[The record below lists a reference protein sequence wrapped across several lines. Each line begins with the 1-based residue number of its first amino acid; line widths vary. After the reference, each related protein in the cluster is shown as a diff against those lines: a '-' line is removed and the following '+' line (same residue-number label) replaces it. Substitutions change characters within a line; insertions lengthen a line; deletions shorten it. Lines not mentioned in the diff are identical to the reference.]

1 MSGMIMLCACVS
13 LVKTYVTGIDAAL
26 TCKRKCPGN
35 KLSAKYLNELLYF
48 GINCMKQNHYM
59 VRASLFHPLP
69 VRYIKYKFLLNL
81 LLILLPQLVLQQ
93 MCLHLMP
100 LLCFCLFMYRPTTS
114 VMFDYYCRDSELSYI
129 GGIGFQ
135 STPPLE
141 GAGVFNVPEGDSP
154 QNTEPPFT
162 A

>member
-1 MSGMIMLCACVS
+1 MLHCSTDFYQKSHVLATCRQQLRQRGIVTS
-13 LVKTYVTGIDAAL
+13 LDQASCLAAL
-26 TCKRKCPGN
+26 
-35 KLSAKYLNELLYF
+35 LSR
-48 GINCMKQNHYM
+48 I
-59 VRASLFHPLP
+59 P
-69 VRYIKYKFLLNL
+69 L
-81 LLILLPQLVLQQ
+81 LLMEQYLYEKVRKQYSVATHI
-93 MCLHLMP
+93 
-100 LLCFCLFMYRPTTS
+100 FFFFLFIYTAS

-154 QNTEPPFT
+154 QNMEPPFI